1 MRSPIAPRIACT
13 TPRPTAVSGSIRS
26 AGRVMGILSFALWAT
41 LQAADPTP
49 ATPAPTAPAPALEA
63 SAKSPGWTATLSP
76 ADARLITQP
85 RPLDGGVG
93 LISRLRPKRYLLH
106 TGQLFGNGR
115 VVLDADPIPTV
126 GLIAQET
133 VPAVPEAVY
142 PPVDDAKDFWLLDY
156 TRLVPVLVRAVQE
169 QQADLQSKESRIHS
183 LENQLGNLEA
193 ELAKLKE
200 ITRVI
205 DDSTRAAVAGLRSQI
220 SNLAS
225 KVSSLDGNKSCSC
238 SK

>member
-1 MRSPIAPRIACT
+1 M
-13 TPRPTAVSGSIRS
+13 
-26 AGRVMGILSFALWAT
+26 
-41 LQAADPTP
+41 
-49 ATPAPTAPAPALEA
+49 PAPAAPAPAVEA
-63 SAKSPGWTATLSP
+63 TAKSPGWTATLSP
-76 ADARLITQP
+76 GDARLISQP
-85 RPLDGGVG
+85 RPLEGGVG
-93 LISRLRPKRYLLH
+93 LIGRLRPKRYLLH

-126 GLIAQET
+126 GLIAQEA

-169 QQADLQSKESRIHS
+169 QQADLQSKDSRIQS

-205 DDSTRAAVAGLRSQI
+205 DDSARTAVAGLRSEI
-220 SNLAS
+220 GNLAS
-225 KVSSLDGNKSCSC
+225 KVAALEGKTSCSC
-238 SK
+238 SNK

>member
-1 MRSPIAPRIACT
+1 
-13 TPRPTAVSGSIRS
+13 
-26 AGRVMGILSFALWAT
+26 MGILSFALWAS
-41 LQAADPTP
+41 LQAADPAP
-49 ATPAPTAPAPALEA
+49 ATPVPAAPAPAIEA
-63 SAKSPGWTATLSP
+63 TAKSSGWTTTLSP

-85 RPLDGGVG
+85 RPLDGGIG

-106 TGQLFGNGR
+106 TGQLSGNGH

-126 GLIAQET
+126 GLIAQES

-169 QQADLQSKESRIHS
+169 QQADLQSKESRIQS

-205 DDSTRAAVAGLRSQI
+205 DDSARAAVAGLRSEI
-220 SNLAS
+220 GNLAS
-225 KVSSLDGNKSCSC
+225 KVSSLEGKTSCSC
-238 SK
+238 SSK

>member
-1 MRSPIAPRIACT
+1 MISPTSPHLART
-13 TPRPTAVSGSIRS
+13 TPKPTTVSGSIRS
-26 AGRVMGILSFALWAT
+26 AGRGVGILSFALWAS
-41 LQAADPTP
+41 LQAADP
-49 ATPAPTAPAPALEA
+49 APTTPVPAAPAPAVAA
-63 SAKSPGWTATLSP
+63 SAKSPGWTSTLSP
-76 ADARLITQP
+76 ADARLISQP

-93 LISRLRPKRYLLH
+93 MISRLRPKRYLLH
-106 TGQLFGNGR
+106 TGQLFGDGR

-126 GLIAQET
+126 GLVAQEA

-169 QQADLQSKESRIHS
+169 QQADLQSKDSRIQS
-183 LENQLGNLEA
+183 LETQLGNLEA
-193 ELAKLKE
+193 EVAKLKE

-205 DDSTRAAVAGLRSQI
+205 DDSTRAAVTSLRSDI
-220 SNLAS
+220 GNLAGKVASVDS
-225 KVSSLDGNKSCSC
+225 KTSCTC

>member
-1 MRSPIAPRIACT
+1 MRSPN
-13 TPRPTAVSGSIRS
+13 TPRLACATPRSSVVSGSIRT
-26 AGRVMGILSFALWAT
+26 AGRLIGIVSFALLT
-41 LQAADPTP
+41 SLQAADP
-49 ATPAPTAPAPALEA
+49 APAPPSPAAPAPAAEA
-63 SAKSPGWTATLSP
+63 AAKSPGWTATLSP
-76 ADARLITQP
+76 ADARLISQP

-115 VVLDADPIPTV
+115 VVLDADPVQTV
-126 GLIAQET
+126 GFVAQEAVQT
-133 VPAVPEAVY
+133 VPEAVY
-142 PPVDDAKDFWLLDY
+142 PPVDEAKDFWLLDY

-169 QQADLQSKESRIHS
+169 QQADLQSKESRIQF
-183 LENQLGNLEA
+183 LETQLNGLEA

-205 DDSTRAAVAGLRSQI
+205 DDSTRAAVAGLRSQL
-220 SNLAS
+220 STLAS
-225 KVSSLDGNKSCSC
+225 KVSSLDSNKSCSC

>member
-1 MRSPIAPRIACT
+1 
-13 TPRPTAVSGSIRS
+13 
-26 AGRVMGILSFALWAT
+26 MGILSFALWAS
-41 LQAADPTP
+41 LQAADPAP
-49 ATPAPTAPAPALEA
+49 ATSVPAAPAPAVEA

-76 ADARLITQP
+76 GDARLISQP

-106 TGQLFGNGR
+106 TGQLFDNGQ

-126 GLIAQET
+126 GLIAQEA
-133 VPAVPEAVY
+133 VPSVPEAVY

-169 QQADLQSKESRIHS
+169 QQTDLQSKESRIQS
-183 LENQLGNLEA
+183 LENQLGHLEA
-193 ELAKLKE
+193 ELAKLKG

-205 DDSTRAAVAGLRSQI
+205 DESARAAVAGLRSEI
-220 SNLAS
+220 GNLAI
-225 KVSSLDGNKSCSC
+225 KVASLEGKTSCSC

>member
-1 MRSPIAPRIACT
+1 MRSHNTPNLDGS
-13 TPRPTAVSGSIRS
+13 TPRSTVVSGSVRS
-26 AGRVMGILSFALWAT
+26 AGRAIGIVAFALWT
-41 LQAADPTP
+41 SLQAADP
-49 ATPAPTAPAPALEA
+49 APAAPAAAAPAIEA

-76 ADARLITQP
+76 ADARLISQP
-85 RPLDGGVG
+85 RPLEGGVG

-115 VVLDADPIPTV
+115 VALDADPIPTV
-126 GLIAQET
+126 GLIAQEM

-183 LENQLGNLEA
+183 LETQLSSLEV

-205 DDSTRAAVAGLRSQI
+205 DDSARAAVAGLRGQLGD
-220 SNLAS
+220 LAA
-225 KVSSLDGNKSCSC
+225 KVASLNDNKSCSC